1 MAKFALGRKQLS
13 ASVRRLTR
21 RNLDRRIRAGVS
33 ALVLAFLLGAV
44 FCAPVAAQ
52 TLSERI
58 AASNGGDDKAP
69 MNVDADKV
77 TYNDHDH
84 TVTATGDVQIYYKKK
99 ILEADKVTYFKDT
112 GRVFAEGSVKLTDS
126 DGSVTHADRME
137 LSGDFKQGYIDETRS
152 DSKERTHMTA
162 NRTEKLDEDTTVFEK
177 GSYTA
182 CDSCADHPERAPVWR
197 LRAQKIIHKNAEQEL
212 YYESAW
218 FELFGLPIMYF
229 PWLATPDPSVTHK
242 SGWLAPKISYNSVT
256 TGFGYG
262 QPYFYVISPDK
273 DVTLTPYYYQNQ
285 GFRGDLE
292 YRQRLDNGFFT
303 VDVTGIHQA
312 NPSLFAPGS
321 PYTSGTR
328 VDRGMVQSRGTIW
341 LSQEWKFGWDIA
353 RASDKWF
360 NNDYQ
365 VGNSTLNG
373 NFFRENSSTVY
384 ITGQGDRGYFDLR
397 GYSFQGLANT
407 DYQPQLAAVWPM
419 LDYNKTIALDP
430 AKTFGIGG
438 EIEIDGNFT
447 RSTAALASYQ
457 QIGSYQFDS
466 QYGMFSV
473 CRDASALA
481 QGKIVPLY
489 SQSNCLLRGI
499 GGEYDSASLQV
510 SWKRK
515 IIDPLGEVWQPFAFA
530 RGNLN
535 YLNADATGSTNF
547 ARSYWDPATSS
558 NQTFSDTIS
567 NTNQAAFLNHNDQF
581 GGYVTP
587 GVGLEWRYPLLS
599 KTPIGD
605 MVIEP
610 IAQIIARP
618 NGQPTNNMVDLDSQ
632 SLVFD
637 DTNLFEWNKY
647 SGYDRFET
655 GVRANY
661 GAQFTYDTHGFGYVS
676 GLFGQSAQ
684 VAGVNSYATP
694 DAAKIGLSSG
704 LDTPLSDYVARLAYA
719 PSSAYSFIAKAR
731 FDESDWSLRRLDLAA
746 RAKYGPLTFGMTYA
760 NYTAQPLIGYNE
772 RREGLALNTRYDVFA
787 NYFVN
792 GDITWDLGRHN
803 YNGVEF
809 LAGYNGNG
817 SPIFE
822 TAPSA
827 PLFAIATWGA
837 GIGYQDE
844 CLKLGLNY
852 RDSVSDGYGYP
863 PGYARNKSIL
873 FTLDLRTLGDI
884 KAPMSLTP
892 SVVQDGVRGYTS
904 N

>member
-1 MAKFALGRKQLS
+1 LAVALG
-13 ASVRRLTR
+13 
-21 RNLDRRIRAGVS
+21 AGLF
-33 ALVLAFLLGAV
+33 AGLATPGPGAR
-44 FCAPVAAQ
+44 AQ
-52 TLSERI
+52 TLNDKF
-58 AASNGGDDKAP
+58 AAANQGDDKTP

-84 TVTATGDVQIYYKKK
+84 TVIATGDVQIYYKKK
-99 ILEADKVTYFKDT
+99 ILEADKVTYNRDT
-112 GRVFAEGSVKLTDS
+112 GRVLAEGSVKLTDS

-137 LSGDFKQGYIDETRS
+137 LSGDFKRGFVDSARA
-152 DSKERTHMTA
+152 DSKDRTHMTA
-162 NRTEKLDEDTTVFEK
+162 TRTEKLDEETTVFEK
-177 GSYTA
+177 GAYTA
-182 CDSCADHPERAPVWR
+182 CDTCAEHPDRAPVWR
-197 LRAQKIIHKNAEQEL
+197 LRAQTIVHKNAEQRL
-212 YYESAW
+212 YYENAT
-218 FELFGLPIMYF
+218 FELFGLPIVWF
-229 PWLATPDPSVTHK
+229 PYLSTPDPSVTRA
-242 SGWLAPKISYNSVT
+242 SGFLAPHLSYNATT
-256 TGFGYG
+256 TGFGVG
-262 QPYFYVISPDK
+262 QPYFWVISPDK
-273 DVTLTPYYYQNQ
+273 DVTVTPYYYANQ
-285 GFRGDLE
+285 GFRGDVE

-303 VDVTGIHQA
+303 LDLTGIHQD
-312 NPSLFAPGS
+312 NPSIFGGW
-321 PYTSGTR
+321 PYGAEKTR
-328 VDRGMVQSRGTIW
+328 ADRGMVQSQGAIW
-341 LSQEWKFGWDIA
+341 LTQNWKFGWDIA

-365 VGNSTLNG
+365 VGNTTLNG

-419 LDYNKTIALDP
+419 LDYNKAIDLDP

-438 EIEIDGNFT
+438 EIEIDANYT

-466 QYGMFSV
+466 QYGLFSV
-473 CRDASALA
+473 CRNTTTLQPS
-481 QGKIVPLY
+481 Y
-489 SQSNCLLRGI
+489 NQSSCLLRGI
-499 GGEYDSASLQV
+499 GGEYDSATIQL

-515 IIDPLGEVWQPFAFA
+515 FIDPLGEVWTPFTFA
-530 RGNLN
+530 RANLN
-535 YLNADATGSTNF
+535 YLNASVNGSTNF
-547 ARSYWDPATSS
+547 TRDYWDPATSS
-558 NQTFSDTIS
+558 YQTITDTIS
-567 NTNQAAFLNHNDQF
+567 NANQSNFLSHNDQF

-618 NGQPTNNMVDLDSQ
+618 NGQPTNNMVNLDAQ

-661 GAQFTYDTHGFGYVS
+661 GAQFTYDLHEYGYAS
-676 GLFGQSAQ
+676 ALIGQSAQ

-694 DAAKIGLSSG
+694 DAANIGLSSG
-704 LDTPLSDYVARLAYA
+704 LDTPLSDYVTRLTYA
-719 PSSAYSFIAKAR
+719 PNANYSVIAKAR
-731 FDESDWSLRRLDLAA
+731 FDQSDWSMRRLDIAA
-746 RAKYGPLTFGMTYA
+746 RAKYGPIAFSLNYA
-760 NYTAQPLIGYNE
+760 NYMAQPLIGYNE
-772 RREGLALNTRYDVFA
+772 RREGLGLNTRYDMFQ
-787 NYFVN
+787 NYFIS

-803 YNGVEF
+803 YNGVEYF
-809 LAGYNGNG
+809 TGYNSAGAAV
-817 SPIFE
+817 FE
-822 TAPSA
+822 TAPAA

-837 GIGYQDE
+837 GVGYQDE

-852 RDSVSDGYGYP
+852 RDSISDGYGYP
-863 PGYARNKSIL
+863 PGYARNKSVV
-873 FTLDLRTLGDI
+873 FTLELRTLGDI
-884 KAPMSLTP
+884 RAPFSLTP
-892 SVVQDGVRGYTS
+892 SVIQDGVRT